1 MRHSQVF
8 FECVAIFTYFAPQND
23 PDDPNGPDLETKID
37 EIRDII
43 RRSET
48 EKAKAEGVLECLRD
62 GDVNVDE
69 WIQDIENLTTVDMAR
84 SSSSTSIKTNDSRV
98 NKPYICEN
106 L

>member
-1 MRHSQVF
+1 
-8 FECVAIFTYFAPQND
+8 VAIPITSCLLVKND

-43 RRSET
+43 RRAET
-48 EKAKAEGVLECLRD
+48 EKAKAEGVIECLRD

-69 WIQDIENLTTVDMAR
+69 WLQDIENLTTVDLAR

-98 NKPYICEN
+98 M
-106 L
+106 